1 VGFVWCILEVAMR
14 ILTPEE
20 REKIVYLYT
29 VEGWSKKAIAT
40 VLNIHHSSIDWWI
53 KDMKK
58 AVKKPKHL
66 YTYVDYLKQEEDR
79 KARKRQ
85 ICSHPQPRL
94 VVICLGCGEHLEET
108 KTRPAKVQVQF
119 L

>member
-1 VGFVWCILEVAMR
+1 MR
-14 ILTPEE
+14 SLTLSEQ
-20 REKIVYLYT
+20 KQVIHLYT
-29 VEGWSKKAIAT
+29 VEGWSKKAIAN
-40 VLNIHHSSIDWWI
+40 VLNVHHSSIDWWI

-66 YTYVDYLKQEEDR
+66 YTYVDYIQQEEDR

-85 ICSHPQPRL
+85 TCSHPQPRL

-108 KTRPAKVQVQF
+108 KTRPAKVQVSF